1 MKNVIVHDAYDKKAF
16 ERFLKNNRYLKALLR
31 NYSQFS
37 PLHEKLAEDTF
48 YAFFKYVVEF
58 NEVVEEE
65 FRINKI
71 ILESGM
77 KSIEY
82 EKTKLMTEL
91 DEVNAGMA
99 TNMFLERFFENIKA
113 LKLQKEYKEL
123 AKRAKNKEK
132 GNGESISL
140 DSENED
146 TEELDEFVS
155 KIKDAAKNSLKEI
168 SEDIEDTINGMNAVS
183 SWGSGKGDK
192 NTLNPEERMRL
203 ASKILENKNLHKIVK
218 KLGKLKLIAINE
230 YKSKIKHYSGE
241 IYSIKIGDDLK
252 HLLPKELVNFSDEI
266 LYLDFLRKFVD
277 KKLLTYD
284 LDNEVEKN
292 KGPII
297 VLLDHSGSM
306 YGEREI
312 WGKAVALS
320 IIEIAKR
327 EKRKFGYI
335 AFDDDVRFKKIFED
349 ISIDDILELASLYYG
364 GGTNFEKPLKCAM
377 EMIGE
382 GFDNADIVLITDG
395 YAEVSDEFLNKLNDF
410 KKDKKLKLVSIF
422 IETHPTE
429 TIKKI
434 SDELIKVFDLT
445 DDEAK
450 KIFRKL

>member
-16 ERFLKNNRYLKALLR
+16 ESFLKNNRYLKALLR

-65 FRINKI
+65 FKINKI

-99 TNMFLERFFENIKA
+99 TNMFLERFFENIKS
-113 LKLQKEYKEL
+113 LKLQNVYKEL
-123 AKRAKNKEK
+123 AERAKNKEK
-132 GNGESISL
+132 GNSEGISL
-140 DSENED
+140 DSEGENA
-146 TEELDEFVS
+146 ELDEFVS
-155 KIKDAAKNSLKEI
+155 KIKDVAKNSLKEI

-183 SWGSGKGDK
+183 SWGSGKGNK
-192 NTLNPEERMRL
+192 NALNPEERIKL
-203 ASKILENKNLHKIVK
+203 ASKILENKNLHKIIK
-218 KLGKLKLIAINE
+218 KLGKLKFIAINE

-252 HLLPKELVNFSDEI
+252 HLLPKELVNFSDEV

-284 LDNEVEKN
+284 LDNEVKKN

-306 YGEREI
+306 FGEREI

-335 AFDDDVRFKKIFED
+335 AFDDDVRFKRIFED

-364 GGTNFEKPLKCAM
+364 GGTNFELPLECAM
-377 EMIGE
+377 EMIEE
-382 GFDNADIVLITDG
+382 GFDNADVVLITDG
-395 YAEVSDEFLNKLNDF
+395 YAEVSDEFLKKLDDF
-410 KKDKKLKLVSIF
+410 KKDKKLKLISIF
-422 IETHPTE
+422 IETYPTE

-434 SDELIKVFDLT
+434 SDEFVKVFDLT
-445 DDEAK
+445 DEEAK
-450 KIFRKL
+450 KVFRKL

>member
-1 MKNVIVHDAYDKKAF
+1 MKNVVVHDAYDKKAF

-31 NYSQFS
+31 NYEQFS

-58 NEVVEEE
+58 NEVIEEE
-65 FRINKI
+65 FKINKI
-71 ILESGM
+71 ILEGGLG
-77 KSIEY
+77 SIEY

-99 TNMFLERFFENIKA
+99 TNMFLEKFLENIKA
-113 LKLQKEYKEL
+113 LKLQKEYKKL
-123 AKRAKNKEK
+123 AEMAKNKEK
-132 GNGESISL
+132 GNGEGISL
-140 DSENED
+140 DSEGEN
-146 TEELDEFVS
+146 TEFDEFMS
-155 KIKDAAKNSLKEI
+155 KIKDVAKNSLKEI
-168 SEDIEDTINGMNAVS
+168 SEDIGDTINGMNAVS

-192 NTLNPEERMRL
+192 KSLNPEERIKL
-203 ASKILENKNLHKIVK
+203 ASKILENKTIHKIVK
-218 KLGKLKLIAINE
+218 KLGRLKLIAINE
-230 YKSKIKHYSGE
+230 YKSKIIHYSGE
-241 IYSIKIGDDLK
+241 IYSIKMGDDLK

-284 LDNEVEKN
+284 LDNEVEKS

-306 YGEREI
+306 YGKREI

-320 IIEIAKR
+320 IIEIAKK

-335 AFDDDVRFKKIFED
+335 AFDDDVRFKRIFND

-364 GGTNFEKPLKCAM
+364 GGTNFERPLECAI
-377 EMIGE
+377 EIVKKDFE
-382 GFDNADIVLITDG
+382 NADIVLITDG
-395 YAEVSDEFLNKLNDF
+395 YADVSDEFLKKLDDL
-410 KKDKKLKLVSIF
+410 KKDKKLKLTSIF
-422 IETHPTE
+422 IEVYPTE

-445 DDEAK
+445 DEDAK
-450 KIFRKL
+450 KVFRKL